1 MEILKVNASVR
12 EDVTKPAKKKNRKDG
27 YITSVLYGGEGGSVP
42 LILVEKEWTKLF
54 EDHGAG
60 NLILDLVIDNQKGEP
75 ELIKVGELQRHP
87 IKGKI
92 MHIDL
97 KRLARG
103 VVATFEV
110 PIKLI
115 GKSLGEKAGGIIT
128 QQLDDIEV
136 ECMPKDVP
144 DEIEIDV
151 TKYIIGDAMHVSDLE
166 WDNPDVKIT
175 DDSSKLIF
183 HIEMPRIIEVAAAE
197 EEGEEAEGE
206 EAKAEGE
213 TETKKPE
220 VKAKK
225 DKK

>member
-1 MEILKVNASVR
+1 MEILKVNANVR
-12 EDVTKPAKKKNRKDG
+12 EEVTKPAKKKVRKDG
-27 YITSVLYGGEGGSVP
+27 YITSVLYGGEGGTVP
-42 LILVEKEWTKLF
+42 LMLAEKEWTKLF

-92 MHIDL
+92 IHIDL

-115 GKSLGEKAGGIIT
+115 GKSQGEKTGGIIT

-136 ECMPKDVP
+136 ECMPRDVP
-144 DEIEIDV
+144 DMIEIDV
-151 TKYIIGDAMHVSDLE
+151 TKYVIGDAMHVKDLE
-166 WDNPDVKIT
+166 WDNPNVKIT
-175 DDSSKLIF
+175 DDAHKLIF
-183 HIEMPRIIEVAAAE
+183 HIEMPRIVEVAAAA

-206 EAKAEGE
+206 EQADSKAKE
-213 TETKKPE
+213 PE
-220 VKAKK
+220 AKAKK
-225 DKK
+225 EKK